1 MPTRFR
7 DLTNVN
13 FGTLN
18 SNKNKNVIR
27 YNSTTGKFET
37 ITIDTLLSFSTNP
50 PDAIIDI
57 IQENVNTVGLEV
69 KTIDGGTF

>member
-13 FGTLN
+13 FGALN

-50 PDAIIDI
+50 PDTIIDI

>member
-1 MPTRFR
+1 MPRRFR

-13 FGTLN
+13 FGVLN

-27 YNSTTGKFET
+27 YNSTTKKFET
-37 ITIDTLLSFSTNP
+37 IPIDTLLSFSTDP
-50 PDAIIDI
+50 PNEIIDI